1 MKVIFL
7 DVDGVLYSN
16 EYIVEKTRALGRR
29 LHLDER
35 LDEKCILVLKKIV
48 ELTGA
53 KIVVTSSWKISDL
66 DILSNKL
73 KEYGLVIYDVTRNY
87 GDARGREIREWLS
100 ENNVSKFVIIDDDI
114 FKDYDG
120 LLQYLVQPSLYHGRA
135 LNETHIAQVLKI
147 LDEKNEQ
154 N

>member
-16 EYIVEKTRALGRR
+16 EYIVEKTHAIGRK

-35 LDEKCILVLKKIV
+35 LDDNCIQILKRIV
-48 ELTGA
+48 DITGA

-66 DILSNKL
+66 DILSSRL
-73 KEYGLVIYDVTRNY
+73 KQHGLDIYDITKNY
-87 GDARGREIREWLS
+87 GDERGREIREWLS
-100 ENNVSKFVIIDDDI
+100 KREVSKFVIIDDDI
-114 FKDYDG
+114 FRDYDG

-135 LNETHIAQVLKI
+135 LNETHIAQVLNI
-147 LDEKNEQ
+147 LGEDK
-154 N
+154 